1 MTILKTS
8 KIFSLAVAMV
18 AFVGVHAMGQQQGA
32 PPQMPQQAPEVNE
45 NFTDEEYEQFVD
57 INTEVIPVQQ
67 EAQQNMIKAIESKG
81 LEVERFQQLAQAQQ
95 TGSLTDASD
104 DPEEIAKFN
113 EAGQEVMEMQKG
125 IQEKVQQVIEDSG
138 LGVQKFQEMSMAY
151 NQSETVRTKVDGMI
165 AKKMGDE
172 EE

>member
-8 KIFSLAVAMV
+8 KFLSLAVAIV
-18 AFVGVHAMGQQQGA
+18 AFVSLNVMAQQQGA

-45 NFTDEEYEQFVD
+45 NFSDEEYEQFVQ

-67 EAQQNMIKAIESKG
+67 EAQGKMIKAIEDKG

-95 TGSLTDASD
+95 TGGLQDASD
-104 DPEEIAKFN
+104 DAEEIAKFN

-125 IQEKVQQVIEDSG
+125 IQEKVQEVIEDNG

-151 NQSETVRTKVDGMI
+151 NQSEKVRAKVDEMI
-165 AKKMGDE
+165 SEKMGDE
-172 EE
+172 E

>member
-8 KIFSLAVAMV
+8 KILSLAVAMV
-18 AFVGVHAMGQQQGA
+18 AFVSMNTMGQQQGI
-32 PPQMPQQAPEVNE
+32 PPQQTPQVNE
-45 NFTDEEYEQFVD
+45 DFSEEEYEQFVD

-67 EAQQNMIKAIESKG
+67 EAQEKMIKAIEDKG
-81 LEVERFQQLAQAQQ
+81 LKVERFQQLAQAQQ

-104 DPEEIAKFN
+104 DAEEIAKFN

-125 IQEKVQQVIEDSG
+125 IQEKVQKVIEDNG

-151 NQSETVRTKVDGMI
+151 NQSEKVRTKVDEMI
-165 AKKMGDE
+165 SKKMGDQE
-172 EE
+172 